1 MIVDGLNNATAEEEL
16 GFLEGWI
23 EAGRGLRTT
32 AQSILP
38 SLSRPCYASI
48 FTGVE
53 PFGTG
58 ILSNRTAHRLS
69 VPSVFDAVRAA
80 GGSSAI
86 SGYHWMS
93 ELYHE
98 APFDPVLH
106 RNQEHNTSSY
116 THGRFYFEDTYPDS
130 HVYAD
135 AESLR
140 LRHSPELVVIHP
152 MGVDDIGHKFGG
164 TSKEYRAQ
172 AAMADALLAVFAP
185 GWLRDGYQVLVTA
198 DHGMNP
204 NGSHGGTTE
213 LERVVPL
220 YLFSPKLKQVGV
232 TESLVPQLHLAHL
245 FCHLLGVEKAATMAS
260 AQAEIQSWFEE
271 GSTTNHE

>member
-1 MIVDGLNNATAEEEL
+1 MIVDGLNNATAAEEL
-16 GFLEGWI
+16 GCLEGWI
-23 EAGRGLRTT
+23 DEQRGLRAT

-48 FTGVE
+48 FTGLE
-53 PFGTG
+53 PAVTG
-58 ILSNRTAHRLS
+58 ILSNRTAQRLC

-80 GGSSAI
+80 GGSSVI

-93 ELYHE
+93 ELYHA
-98 APFDPVLH
+98 APFDPVMH
-106 RNQEHNTSSY
+106 RDQQHNNSSY

-140 LRHSPELVVIHP
+140 LRHSCDLVVIHP
-152 MGVDDIGHKFGG
+152 MGVDDVGHKFGG
-164 TSKEYRAQ
+164 TSREYRAQ
-172 AAMADALLAVFAP
+172 AAMADALLARFLP
-185 GWLRDGYQVLVTA
+185 NWLRDGYQVLVTA

-204 NGSHGGTTE
+204 YGSHGGTTE
-213 LERVVPL
+213 SERIVPL

-232 TESLVPQLHLAHL
+232 TQSVVAQLHVAHL
-245 FCHLLGVEKAATMAS
+245 LCHLLGVEKAATMAS
-260 AQAEIQSWFEE
+260 AEIEIQSWFEE
-271 GSTTNHE
+271 GSTIDHE